1 MLLRIT
7 GPADLYEEARA
18 AGMHFWEQIQ
28 SFAVRHR
35 EFQTSKR
42 PLPVPEDAAPIVR
55 RMVELSARA
64 GVGPMFSFQGALT
77 EFVGEMVA
85 RRLREVVVSCRE
97 DRFVVSRRRA
107 RLPVQRASAA
117 NGGSLAVVL
126 KPALGPHGIYSTLG
140 NGSGD
145 GLVVVA
151 TSCILADAAAAAA
164 TAILARA
171 GRLDAAL
178 GHLNGIPGVHGA
190 IVLRGDRIGVA
201 GSLELAA

>member
-1 MLLRIT
+1 MVLRIT
-7 GPADLYEEARA
+7 GPGDLYEEARA

-35 EFQTSKR
+35 EFQISKR

-55 RMVELSARA
+55 RMVELSALA

-77 EFVGEMVA
+77 EFVGRMVA
-85 RRLREVVVSCRE
+85 QRVHEVVVSCRE
-97 DRFVVSRRRA
+97 DRFVVTRHRA
-107 RLPVQRASAA
+107 RLPLRKGSAA
-117 NGGSLAVVL
+117 SPPLAVVL
-126 KPALGPHGIYSTLG
+126 KPTLGPHGIYSTLG
-140 NGSGD
+140 RGSGD

-164 TAILARA
+164 NAILARP
-171 GRLDAAL
+171 GRLGSAL
-178 GHLNGIPGVHGA
+178 RHLNAISGVHGA
-190 IVLRGDRIGVA
+190 IVIRGDRIGVA